1 MDKIGKNLLALLRI
15 NARLST
21 SELAR
26 RLGISRSTVQ
36 SRLKRLENRKVISAY
51 TVQYGREYE
60 GKLIRA
66 HVLLQVSQK
75 LTGKAYVIL
84 KKMPEITSLYAISG
98 EYDLIA
104 IVTAESTEELSR
116 LLDDI
121 ANLAGIERTNSSVIL
136 ETKFARGMSYYQD

>member
-1 MDKIGKNLLALLRI
+1 MDKIDKNLLALLRI

>member
-1 MDKIGKNLLALLRI
+1 MDKIDKNLLALLRI

-60 GKLIRA
+60 AKLIRA

>member
-1 MDKIGKNLLALLRI
+1 MDKIDKNLLALLRI

-60 GKLIRA
+60 GTLIRA